1 MCQVRFRVS
10 LFVSPRAER
19 TPRISENCLER
30 YGGCLKNPSQECK
43 SLPLELRARATP
55 SVVALEFGAE
65 LH

>member
-1 MCQVRFRVS
+1 MQKEPREYLRTVWRGMG
-10 LFVSPRAER
+10 LFE
-19 TPRISENCLER
+19 
-30 YGGCLKNPSQECK
+30 NPSQECN